1 MPGLDSLM
9 LRGHSQLPRK
19 FPVSVLISLKSS
31 YLTLPT
37 IIPIL
42 LLFPNQL
49 YARTVNQPIDDASCY
64 RFREVSN
71 DMQGAS
77 GGHQGIQLI
86 PTRQVSKID
95 SCRSNGMGLV
105 RCGA

>member
-37 IIPIL
+37 IL

-49 YARTVNQPIDDASCY
+49 CAPTVNQPVDDASCY

-71 DMQGAS
+71 EMQGAS
-77 GGHQGIQLI
+77 RGHQGIQLI

-95 SCRSNGMGLV
+95 SCRFNGMG
-105 RCGA
+105 GA